1 MNPTLEL
8 LLNRRSV
15 KATEMR
21 EPGPD
26 AGALRRILEAGIRVP
41 DHGKLG
47 PWRLVRFI
55 GEDRARFGEVLVDAW
70 RKAHPEDPPG
80 RAELERGRL
89 ERAPV
94 VVAVISSV
102 TPEHKIPEWEQ
113 VLSAGAVCQNLL
125 VAATASGFCAQWLT
139 EWYGYD
145 PHVTAALGLGAHER
159 VAGWI
164 YIGSSDAVPTERA
177 RPGHDDRVEDWR
189 DLSR

>member
-26 AGALRRILEAGIRVP
+26 ADALRRIIEAGIRVP

-47 PWRLVRFI
+47 PWRFVRFT
-55 GEDRARFGEVLVDAW
+55 GAARARFGEVLVEAW
-70 RKAHPEDPPG
+70 QQARPEDPPG
-80 RAELERGRL
+80 
-89 ERAPV
+89 

-102 TPEHKIPEWEQ
+102 TPDHKIPEWEQ
-113 VLSAGAVCQNLL
+113 ILSAGAVCQNML
-125 VAATASGFCAQWLT
+125 VAASALGFCGQWLT

-145 PHVTAALGLGAHER
+145 PHVTEALGLGEAER
-159 VAGWI
+159 IAGWI
-164 YIGSSDAVPTERA
+164 YLGSSDAVPKERA
-177 RPGHDDRVEDWR
+177 RPGHDDRVKDWQPPR
-189 DLSR
+189 